1 MICCQPIFN
10 QLTGIQWCSLFKHIK
25 HPENEKKSGNFN
37 SHESSTE
44 NTIIGELGKPCNG
57 QRPFSRSEF
66 TSSTL
71 IAFNVV
77 TTTSDQYDHVLHD
90 LYPPVMFL
98 WNKHK
103 LSWLYTNDVVKK
115 NSQSWG
121 FPFCFTRHY
130 KFMKLI
136 PSILEL
142 ICKSISK
149 HPLYKPFKHTC
160 I

>member
-1 MICCQPIFN
+1 MSNWNFN
-10 QLTGIQWCSLFKHIK
+10 KTFATAPWFVASPYLISSLVYNDAIYLNIK

-77 TTTSDQYDHVLHD
+77 TTTSDQYNHVLHD

-103 LSWLYTNDVVKK
+103 LSWLYTNDPQDII
-115 NSQSWG
+115 N
-121 FPFCFTRHY
+121 
-130 KFMKLI
+130 L
-136 PSILEL
+136 
-142 ICKSISK
+142 
-149 HPLYKPFKHTC
+149 
-160 I
+160 